1 MLHLKERRRSRYF
14 SVVWQPS
21 GFPHA
26 PKKTYGKCATEIKL
40 TCSTRENSEEQQPKI
55 ALHFH
60 ARQLFRQVRQVG
72 VGLVHADEQRVAV
85 GRRAC
90 HRFGG
95 KRDTR
100 AGAVLH
106 HGGLAAFVQLLRKG
120 AADQIG
126 DAAGRRGNDDLDRL
140 GGKLLRRGVT
150 DQVGEA
156 AQDGDRDRPQRQ
168 CAHDAPRV
176 APMLVVP
183 RFRRRSIR
191 TTSRPRDQFCR
202 IRDPRSTMSRAAL
215 QLTWPE
221 ASTAMSFPLIAI
233 SPLFFTATLPS
244 PTLALS
250 SSRASTFTAAAAVTL
265 TPCPAIA
272 CRFLPLRIVK

>member
-1 MLHLKERRRSRYF
+1 MLTNSVWPSGAARATASAASAPPAPPRRSCRLR
-14 SVVWQPS
+14 P
-21 GFPHA
+21 A
-26 PKKTYGKCATEIKL
+26 A
-40 TCSTRENSEEQQPKI
+40 
-55 ALHFH
+55 A
-60 ARQLFRQVRQVG
+60 
-72 VGLVHADEQRVAV
+72 QRG
-85 GRRAC
+85 GRPDRRC
-90 HRFGG
+90 R
-95 KRDTR
+95 RW
-100 AGAVLH
+100 
-106 HGGLAAFVQLLRKG
+106 
-120 AADQIG
+120 
-126 DAAGRRGNDDLDRL
+126 RGNDDLDRL

-272 CRFLPLRIVK
+272 CRFLPVRIVK